1 MMAPRTWVILGAA
14 AAAGVA
20 LYVWRKGGIANAAAS
35 VTTAAADAGAGV
47 VLGLGDAMG
56 VPRTE
61 TNRCAELMR
70 EGRWWDA
77 SFACPAGTLLSGAW
91 GAATA
96 PAVNPAV
103 LDANDARA
111 RRGTPQTVDAAIMD
125 ANDARA
131 RRGTGA
137 GSNTSEPPPYWDVN
151 AINGEGSF
159 WPMP

>member
-47 VLGLGDAMG
+47 VLG
-56 VPRTE
+56 
-61 TNRCAELMR
+61 
-70 EGRWWDA
+70 
-77 SFACPAGTLLSGAW
+77 
-91 GAATA
+91 
-96 PAVNPAV
+96 
-103 LDANDARA
+103 
-111 RRGTPQTVDAAIMD
+111 
-125 ANDARA
+125 
-131 RRGTGA
+131 TGA